1 MTKKES
7 VSCRSQD
14 LSQIPVQTV
23 SLSERM
29 IGYNYLSKY
38 NDWHDD
44 FIISWHDK
52 RIFLF
57 EISKASD
64 PTHARQGYNCRE
76 LEIVNDNNILMQT
89 SLNFQLKQYFQTSWM
104 FLVRRILLFLKNICI
119 CDPLVE
125 SSTGSRNIRAS
136 TIIKFWNFCFLTAA
150 DISEELF
157 HRSGKFAASQLCCM

>member
-1 MTKKES
+1 MVSIKKELTRWFLGIVKISKNVRNTCFHWLDRTFKYLVFVLIRLRMTKKES

-89 SLNFQLKQYFQTSWM
+89 SFNFQLKQYFQT
-104 FLVRRILLFLKNICI
+104 
-119 CDPLVE
+119 VE
-125 SSTGSRNIRAS
+125 C
-136 TIIKFWNFCFLTAA
+136 FW
-150 DISEELF
+150 
-157 HRSGKFAASQLCCM
+157 

>member
-1 MTKKES
+1 
-7 VSCRSQD
+7 
-14 LSQIPVQTV
+14 
-23 SLSERM
+23 M

-89 SLNFQLKQYFQTSWM
+89 SFNCNNIFKQLNIFCK
-104 FLVRRILLFLKNICI
+104 KN
-119 CDPLVE
+119 P
-125 SSTGSRNIRAS
+125 T
-136 TIIKFWNFCFLTAA
+136 FP
-150 DISEELF
+150 
-157 HRSGKFAASQLCCM
+157 